1 MNNKR
6 TNKINKAEIIFGD
19 YEGNGK
25 CCIMLLYGGKRYV
38 LFPTQL
44 ITMLIQKE
52 GNLTASCK
60 DGDVWNG
67 NTVYYHDA
75 VDDYKWLLSDYADKE
90 AAYLVF
96 PKDVI
101 HKAIRD
107 TFMQLK
113 EALDKGIESI
123 YQERSVTVE
132 IMDGYVKE
140 LNRAIFISENKYYN
154 YGSKVKEVQELDFD
168 CKPES
173 VDFPYTIT
181 LGHFKLHSYVS
192 DWGTNLTQ
200 LRKDLEMS
208 REIRLFFEDSPTI
221 ISFPDSY
228 DDEDPYVVGNKM
240 GVVKITANEF
250 CSHAVIFGICL
261 RRQVIKAIYEGLL
274 RMARYE
280 FKGIDYWGTW
290 DNVDNITFYNK
301 IKSPIVENF
310 INDKYFENQDIE
322 LRQVRIE
329 HILTISPDYDVL
341 YYDEK
346 SRAESFYD
354 DGKIIVEVGGNDRKE
369 ILMPGFEEWHNE
381 YIRATDF
388 VECKTDTNFDYDGW
402 EERGLK
408 FAQML
413 REQLPDSIDLW
424 YEPPFEDVRRKD
436 MHAKLIYKNYKVL
449 SAHYETI
456 YRH

>member
-1 MNNKR
+1 METLNSN
-6 TNKINKAEIIFGD
+6 NKAEIIFGN
-19 YEGNGK
+19 YEGNVK

-52 GNLTASCK
+52 GNLTASRK

-67 NTVYYHDA
+67 NTVYYYDA
-75 VDDYKWLLSDYADKE
+75 VDEYKWLLSDYVDKK

-140 LNRAIFISENKYYN
+140 LDRAIFISQNKYFN
-154 YGSKVKEVQELDFD
+154 YETKVKEAQEVDFD
-168 CKPES
+168 CEQES

-181 LGHFKLHSYVS
+181 LGQFKLKSYIS

-200 LRKDLEMS
+200 LRKDLEMA

-228 DDEDPYVVGNKM
+228 DGENPYVVGNKIS
-240 GVVKITANEF
+240 VVKITANEF
-250 CSHAVIFGICL
+250 CSHSVIFGMCL

-280 FKGIDYWGTW
+280 FKEIDYWGTW

-301 IKSPIVENF
+301 IKSPIVESF

-354 DGKIIVEVGGNDRKE
+354 DGKIIIHDDDGME
-369 ILMPGFEEWHNE
+369 ILIPGFEEWYNE

-388 VECKTDTNFDYDGW
+388 VECQTDPKFDYGDW
-402 EERGLK
+402 EKRGLELAK
-408 FAQML
+408 QM
-413 REQLPDSIDLW
+413 REQLPDNIDLW
-424 YEPPFEDVRRKD
+424 YEPPFEDVKRKG
-436 MHAKLIYKNYKVL
+436 MHAKLIYKNYKTL
-449 SAHYETI
+449 
-456 YRH
+456 